1 MSTHFYPG
9 PSNIF
14 NFSWIKCARSGLQV
28 LENMYLFTKH
38 QLYSQTSC
46 FYLHV
51 FEIIHD
57 KNITATCLPTKLALK
72 ILIRMGRF
80 CQTPKNKQSTP
91 HQRAFFQV
99 WRPADPA
106 LHDACPAWNG
116 GRRCCWCFSSKVLIV
131 FSKVGGW
138 GLGHG
143 VLVHIVKGGHRW
155 WHCFYRCCW
164 KKGRISWINIW
175 ISTGLVVEPK
185 EIEVGVIHRNRLV
198 KIWLIPIFVNIW

>member
-51 FEIIHD
+51 SNHPRQKHYSNLFAYQIGFE
-57 KNITATCLPTKLALK
+57 NIDYEWVVFAKLPKTSNQL
-72 ILIRMGRF
+72 
-80 CQTPKNKQSTP
+80 SP
-91 HQRAFFQV
+91 HQRAPFQV

-106 LHDACPAWNG
+106 LYDACPAWNG

-155 WHCFYRCCW
+155 WHCFYSCW
-164 KKGRISWINIW
+164 WKREEY
-175 ISTGLVVEPK
+175 LE
-185 EIEVGVIHRNRLV
+185 
-198 KIWLIPIFVNIW
+198 

>member
-72 ILIRMGRF
+72 ILIMNGSFLPNSQKQAINYLHTNEHLSRF
-80 CQTPKNKQSTP
+80 DGQLILPYMTPAQLEMEDGDVVDVFQARSSLFLAKLVVGDLVMVFLFILWKAVIEGGIVFTAAGGKGKNILNKQ
-91 HQRAFFQV
+91 
-99 WRPADPA
+99 
-106 LHDACPAWNG
+106 L
-116 GRRCCWCFSSKVLIV
+116 
-131 FSKVGGW
+131 
-138 GLGHG
+138 
-143 VLVHIVKGGHRW
+143 
-155 WHCFYRCCW
+155 
-164 KKGRISWINIW
+164 NI
-175 ISTGLVVEPK
+175 LQA
-185 EIEVGVIHRNRLV
+185 
-198 KIWLIPIFVNIW
+198 

>member
-51 FEIIHD
+51 FEINHD

-72 ILIRMGRF
+72 ILIMNGSFLPNSQKQAINYLHTNEHLSRF
-80 CQTPKNKQSTP
+80 DGQLILPYMTPAQLEMEDGDVVDVFQARSSL
-91 HQRAFFQV
+91 FFN
-99 WRPADPA
+99 R
-106 LHDACPAWNG
+106 
-116 GRRCCWCFSSKVLIV
+116 
-131 FSKVGGW
+131 VGGW

-143 VLVHIVKGGHRW
+143 VHVHIVKGSHRW
-155 WHCFYRCCW
+155 WHCFTAAGE
-164 KKGRISWINIW
+164 KGKNI
-175 ISTGLVVEPK
+175 LNKPL
-185 EIEVGVIHRNRLV
+185 NL
-198 KIWLIPIFVNIW
+198 LQA